1 MYKLRVILILL
12 VFCALRVNA
21 ESEVKI
27 TLVADQID
35 NQRQLPQLDL
45 SSRIIFNLQ
54 KQLSSD
60 VKISYERADR
70 TREWLLLNKRSD
82 VCLYNKIKTQARLA
96 QGLYTK
102 TPMNIFPANRL
113 VVSKKL
119 NIPQH
124 TSISEAI
131 HQYGLKIGVVAGRS
145 YGEAIDRKIAYE
157 KENMVIIRGEY
168 AALRLRSMLM
178 QNKLDGIIE
187 YQEVFIDDIGKEKS
201 DKTIAYIEMS
211 DIPPFILGYIVC
223 SKSVLGKKAVEMFD
237 ELLMTKKVRDM
248 IIEEHKKE
256 FASIEKSELLS
267 IYQQASSY

>member
-1 MYKLRVILILL
+1 MRKLRVVLILL
-12 VFCALRVNA
+12 FLCNA
-21 ESEVKI
+21 SIGAQDKVKI

-45 SSRIIFNLQ
+45 SSRIIVNLQ
-54 KQLSSD
+54 EKLSSD

-70 TREWLLLNKRSD
+70 TREWLLLKKRPD
-82 VCLYNKIKTQARLA
+82 VCLYNKIKTKARLT

-119 NIPQH
+119 NVPQY

-145 YGEAIDRKIAYE
+145 YGEAIDRKIAEE
-157 KENMVIIRGEY
+157 KQNLVIIRGEY
-168 AALRLRSMLM
+168 GALRLRSMLM

-201 DKTIAYIEMS
+201 DEVLTYIEMS

-223 SKSVLGKKAVEMFD
+223 SKSVLGEKAVEMFD
-237 ELLMTKKVRDM
+237 ELLLTKEVRDM
-248 IIEEHKKE
+248 IIEEHKRE
-256 FASIEKSELLS
+256 FSSIEKSDLLT
-267 IYQQASSY
+267 IYQQASSF